1 MSTNSLTPNAVDP
14 FSRFMADMF
23 DEQQVISVPTGFQ
36 AFFGRPGSLTLF
48 SPDSNVVDIDI
59 IRGNKKIAALIPRGM
74 VSKPLGSLQ
83 KNLNTE
89 NWTAFSRKYPLSEE
103 EGDLTADQ
111 ILFRVAGE
119 KPYSTATRLA
129 RMRELAMR
137 IHLESVRRTVRM
149 FEVLAAQSVLEG
161 VQDAIIGTANTDLQ
175 YNFQRKSSHI
185 FSAPIA
191 WDNAS
196 AVIMA
201 NIDAACDLLEA
212 NGNVSPGF
220 MGIGGQARDAFIKD
234 DVVQALADNRRYE
247 LINVSQNNPV
257 PPEYATFV
265 ASGWIPVGR
274 LRTPKGYVLWMF
286 TYNRTYQN
294 SAGTAVKI
302 MPEDQ
307 CFITSVEARC
317 DRYFG
322 PGETLPMIPQRRELY
337 QQLFGFDPDMAP
349 MPANILGDG
358 RIIEPAMFYCD
369 AYVSNDWKKVSIRSQ
384 SAPIFATTQT
394 DAFVTITDLIT

>member
-1 MSTNSLTPNAVDP
+1 MNSLTPNAVDP
-14 FSRFMADMF
+14 FSRYMADLF

-48 SPDSNVVDIDI
+48 SPDANVVDIDI
-59 IRGNKKIAALIPRGM
+59 IRRNKNIAALIPRGM
-74 VSKPLGSLQ
+74 ISRPLGSLQ
-83 KNLNTE
+83 QNLNTQ
-89 NWTAFSRKYPLSEE
+89 NYTSFSRKYPLSEE

-119 KPYSTATRLA
+119 KPYSTATRLD

-137 IHLESVRRTVRM
+137 IHLESIRRTVRM
-149 FEVLAAQSVLEG
+149 FEVLASQSVLTG
-161 VQDAIIGTANTDLQ
+161 KQDAIIGTTNTDLQ
-175 YNFQRKSSHI
+175 YDFQRKSAHT
-185 FSAPIA
+185 FSAAVA

-196 AVIMA
+196 AVIMED
-201 NIDAACDLLEA
+201 IDTMCDLLEA

-220 MGIGGQARDAFIKD
+220 MGIGGEAMDALIND
-234 DVVQALADNRRYE
+234 DVVQNVADNRRYE
-247 LINVSQNNPV
+247 LIQVTRNNPV
-257 PPEYATFV
+257 PPEYDTFTAAGWV
-265 ASGWIPVGR
+265 ARGR
-274 LRTPKGYVLWMF
+274 LRTPKGYELWMF

-294 SAGTAVKI
+294 SSGTAVKI
-302 MPEDQ
+302 MAEDKA
-307 CFITSVEARC
+307 FITSTEARC

-322 PGETLPMIPQRRELY
+322 PPETLPMIPQRRQLY
-337 QQLFGFDPDMAP
+337 QELFGFDPDMAP
-349 MPANILGDG
+349 MPANIMGDG

-369 AYVSNDWKKVSIRSQ
+369 AYVSGDWKKVSIRTQ